1 MEGLT
6 VRIKSLRHTRD
17 LSLNPECTITD
28 LLHLLEVADYMT
40 VLSQGQILRG
50 DQSLKSAG
58 IATGALL
65 FVVSPTPKPRKLLIR
80 LRREGKNF
88 PMIFRE
94 SATASDVKQNCYK
107 LFGLH
112 SDAIKVIYQGSELL
126 DSTVLTDCI
135 TEKSP
140 IFIIENV
147 QIVESA
153 EEKFPII
160 VKDFTGRDNSVVVS
174 AKMSIAEVSQLIEW
188 QTGLAMESLKIL
200 YAGHCLNKQETIG
213 QLGMREGS
221 IVHIMFRL
229 S

>member
-17 LSLNPECTITD
+17 LSLNPECTIAD
-28 LLHLLEVADYMT
+28 LLRLLEVPDYMT

-50 DQSLKSAG
+50 DQSLESAG

-65 FVVSPTPKPRKLLIR
+65 FVVSPTPKPCELLIR

-88 PMIFRE
+88 PVICRE
-94 SATASDVKQNCYK
+94 SATASNVKQNCYK

-112 SDAIKVIYQGSELL
+112 SDAIRVIYQGSELF
-126 DSTVLTDCI
+126 DSTVLTDYI

-140 IFIIENV
+140 IFTIENV
-147 QIVESA
+147 QKLEFS

-160 VKDFTGRDNSVVVS
+160 VKVFTGRDYSIVVT
-174 AKMSIAEVSQLIEW
+174 AKTSIAEVNQLI
-188 QTGLAMESLKIL
+188 QQQVGFAMEGLKLL
-200 YAGHCLNKQETIG
+200 YAGHCLNEQETIG

-221 IVHIMFRL
+221 IVHIIIRL